1 MATPESI
8 PAGTGGLMALPPP
21 ERLHHVA
28 YLTRDTQKTVEFYTR
43 YLNMKLV
50 AHAQSETVP
59 STREP
64 YPHLH
69 TFFQMADGGCV
80 AFFEILGLPDQ
91 EDQTV
96 VPGWVRHLALRVPD
110 RDALLRY
117 KTQLETNGVKV
128 LGPVDHGFCHSI
140 YFFDPNG
147 IRLELTCDVRG
158 FVPEDAAAADDAVR
172 AWNRRTGRL
181 AASVR

>member
-1 MATPESI
+1 MASPESNR
-8 PAGTGGLMALPPP
+8 PAGGALMALPPP

-28 YLTRDTQKTVEFYTR
+28 YLTRDTQKTVEFYTKH
-43 YLNMKLV
+43 LNMKLV

-69 TFFQMADGGCV
+69 TFLQMADGGCV

-96 VPGWVRHLALRVPD
+96 VPGWVRHLALRVPE

-117 KTQLETNGVKV
+117 QAQLGAGGGTGM
-128 LGPVDHGFCHSI
+128 GTRGHGFCQS
-140 YFFDPNG
+140 
-147 IRLELTCDVRG
+147 
-158 FVPEDAAAADDAVR
+158 
-172 AWNRRTGRL
+172 
-181 AASVR
+181 